1 MEPSTP
7 NPVPSPGVPAPGDA
21 PRARKRPKTVS
32 PTTRTMHRARE
43 LGFTAEK
50 VEQRIP
56 IPNAKFAPTRDF
68 INIID
73 IIAFKPGVGIVGIQ
87 ATSDSNH
94 AARMDKA
101 KAEPMLQTWL
111 ESGGRFEVWSWGL
124 RGARGDRKVWTL
136 RREEL
141 LADGRVVP
149 SSADDLA
156 KPPPLFTPKRT
167 HIGDGYKLVE
177 PKAVGG

>member
-1 MEPSTP
+1 MTTKT
-7 NPVPSPGVPAPGDA
+7 
-21 PRARKRPKTVS
+21 RKRPKSIS
-32 PTTRTMHRARE
+32 PTTRTLQRLRE

-68 INIID
+68 INVID
-73 IIAFKPGVGIVGIQ
+73 LIAFRVGVGIVGIQ

-94 AARMDKA
+94 AARMEKA
-101 KAEPMLQTWL
+101 RKEPMLQVWL

-124 RGARGDRKVWTL
+124 RGPRGERKVWTL

-141 LADGRVVP
+141 KADGRAVP
-149 SSADDLA
+149 EHGHE
-156 KPPPLFTPKRT
+156 KPPALFAAPKPA
-167 HIGDGYKLVE
+167 HIGGFKLAE
-177 PKAVGG
+177 PKPDGWTAAEQMAADMRGEIEG